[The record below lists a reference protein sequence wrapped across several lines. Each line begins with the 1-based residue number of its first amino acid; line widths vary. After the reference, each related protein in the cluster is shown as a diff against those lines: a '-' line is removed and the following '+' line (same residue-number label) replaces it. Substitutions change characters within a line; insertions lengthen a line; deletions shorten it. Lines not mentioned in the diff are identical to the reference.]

1 MMSQSMAHD
10 QQGLLLIGLIHAVVL
25 VVIQWKQ
32 LLSVGLTLDQ
42 DREKR
47 CFSVL
52 HTHHLC
58 RLAAHPSCAE
68 HMYTKINADIDDT
81 TSIITY

>member
-1 MMSQSMAHD
+1 MAHD
-10 QQGLLLIGLIHAVVL
+10 QQGLLLTGLIHAVVLLL

-42 DREKR
+42 DRAKH

-52 HTHHLC
+52 HTRHLC
-58 RLAAHPSCAE
+58 RLVQVVAHPSCAE
-68 HMYTKINADIDDT
+68 HMYAKINADIEDT
-81 TSIITY
+81 MSVISY